1 MTKKV
6 EDFAIVNT
14 STIFIS
20 SVLASINIPIAT
32 FLTLTILMVI
42 DVVVGMGRSYRLQ
55 IPITSYRFKLGVI
68 SKLGVL
74 LIILSF
80 GLAFTHSGLVID
92 DLKEYIQL
100 TLWLFILSELYSIV
114 SNVYAI
120 KTGDNLP
127 EVEVLSLIG
136 KKLKEVMETIL
147 PNYKERE

>member
-1 MTKKV
+1 MMKKV
-6 EDFAIVNT
+6 EGFAIVNT
-14 STIFIS
+14 STLFIS
-20 SVLASINIPIAT
+20 SVLSSIHIPISA

-42 DVVVGMGRSYRLQ
+42 DVVVGLGRSYRLQ
-55 IPITSYRFKLGVI
+55 IPITSYRIKLGVI

-74 LIILSF
+74 LIVLSF

-100 TLWLFILSELYSIV
+100 ILWLFILSELYSIV

-136 KKLKEVMETIL
+136 TKLKRLMEAIF
-147 PNYKERE
+147 PNHKDRE

>member
-1 MTKKV
+1 MMKKV
-6 EDFAIVNT
+6 EGFAIVNT
-14 STIFIS
+14 STLFIS
-20 SVLASINIPIAT
+20 SVLSSIHIPISA
-32 FLTLTILMVI
+32 FLTLTILMAI
-42 DVVVGMGRSYRLQ
+42 DVVVGLGRSYRLQ
-55 IPITSYRFKLGVI
+55 IPITSYRIKLGVI

-74 LIILSF
+74 LIVLSF

-92 DLKEYIQL
+92 DLKGYIQL

-136 KKLKEVMETIL
+136 AKIKKLMEAIL
-147 PNYKERE
+147 QNHKERE

>member
-1 MTKKV
+1 MMKKV
-6 EDFAIVNT
+6 EGFAIVNT
-14 STIFIS
+14 STLFIS
-20 SVLASINIPIAT
+20 SVLSSIHIPISA
-32 FLTLTILMVI
+32 FLTLSTLMVI
-42 DVVVGMGRSYRLQ
+42 DVVVGLGRSYRLQ
-55 IPITSYRFKLGVI
+55 IPITSYRIKLGVI

-74 LIILSF
+74 LIVLSF

-100 TLWLFILSELYSIV
+100 ILWLFILSELYSIV

-136 KKLKEVMETIL
+136 TKLKSLIETVL
-147 PNYKERE
+147 PNHKDRE

>member
-1 MTKKV
+1 MMKKV
-6 EDFAIVNT
+6 EGFAIVNT

-20 SVLASINIPIAT
+20 SVLSSIHIPISA

-42 DVVVGMGRSYRLQ
+42 DVVVGLGRSYRLQ
-55 IPITSYRFKLGVI
+55 IPITSYRIKLGVI

-74 LIILSF
+74 LIVLSF

-100 TLWLFILSELYSIV
+100 ILWLFILSELYSIV

-136 KKLKEVMETIL
+136 TKLKRLMEAIL
-147 PNYKERE
+147 PNHKDRE

>member
-1 MTKKV
+1 MMKKV
-6 EDFAIVNT
+6 EGFAVVNT
-14 STIFIS
+14 STLFIS
-20 SVLASINIPIAT
+20 SVLSSIHIPISA

-42 DVVVGMGRSYRLQ
+42 DVVVGLGRSYRLQ
-55 IPITSYRFKLGVI
+55 IPITSYRIKLGVI

-74 LIILSF
+74 LIVLSF

-100 TLWLFILSELYSIV
+100 ILWLFILSELYSIV

-136 KKLKEVMETIL
+136 TKLKRLMEAIL
-147 PNYKERE
+147 PNHKDRE

>member
-1 MTKKV
+1 MMKKV
-6 EDFAIVNT
+6 EGFAIVNT
-14 STIFIS
+14 STLFIS
-20 SVLASINIPIAT
+20 SVLSSIHIPISA

-42 DVVVGMGRSYRLQ
+42 DVVVGLGRSYRLQ
-55 IPITSYRFKLGVI
+55 IPITSYRIKLGVI

-74 LIILSF
+74 LIVLSF

-100 TLWLFILSELYSIV
+100 ILWLFILSELYSIV

-136 KKLKEVMETIL
+136 TKLKRLIEAIL
-147 PNYKERE
+147 PNHKDRE

>member
-1 MTKKV
+1 MMKKV
-6 EDFAIVNT
+6 EGFAIVNT
-14 STIFIS
+14 STLFIS
-20 SVLASINIPIAT
+20 SVLSSIHIPISA

-42 DVVVGMGRSYRLQ
+42 DVVVGLGRSYRLQ
-55 IPITSYRFKLGVI
+55 IPITSYRIKLGVI

-74 LIILSF
+74 LIVLSV

-92 DLKEYIQL
+92 DLKKYIQL
-100 TLWLFILSELYSIV
+100 ILWLFILSELYSIV

-136 KKLKEVMETIL
+136 AKIKKLMEAIF
-147 PNYKERE
+147 PNHKDRE

>member
-1 MTKKV
+1 MMKKV
-6 EDFAIVNT
+6 EGFAIVNT
-14 STIFIS
+14 STLFIS
-20 SVLASINIPIAT
+20 SVLSSIHIPISA

-42 DVVVGMGRSYRLQ
+42 DTVVGLGRSYRLQ
-55 IPITSYRFKLGVI
+55 IPITSYRIKLGVI

-74 LIILSF
+74 LIVLSF

-100 TLWLFILSELYSIV
+100 ILWLFILSELYSIV

-136 KKLKEVMETIL
+136 TKIKKLMEAIL
-147 PNYKERE
+147 PNHKDRE

>member
-1 MTKKV
+1 MMKKV
-6 EDFAIVNT
+6 EGFAIVNT

-20 SVLASINIPIAT
+20 SVLSSIHIPISA
-32 FLTLTILMVI
+32 FLTLTVLMVI
-42 DVVVGMGRSYRLQ
+42 DVVVGLGRSYRLQ
-55 IPITSYRFKLGVI
+55 IPITSYRIKLGVI

-74 LIILSF
+74 LTVLSV

-100 TLWLFILSELYSIV
+100 ILWLFILSELYSIV

-120 KTGDNLP
+120 KTGDSLP

-136 KKLKEVMETIL
+136 AKIKKLIEAVL
-147 PNYKERE
+147 PNNKDRE

>member
-1 MTKKV
+1 MMKKV
-6 EDFAIVNT
+6 EGFAIVNT
-14 STIFIS
+14 STVFVS
-20 SVLASINIPIAT
+20 SVLSSIHIPIAT
-32 FLTLTILMVI
+32 FFTLTILMAI
-42 DVVVGMGRSYRLQ
+42 DVVVGLGRSYRLQ
-55 IPITSYRFKLGVI
+55 IPITSYRIKLGVI

-74 LIILSF
+74 LIVLSF

-100 TLWLFILSELYSIV
+100 ISWLFILSELYSIV

-136 KKLKEVMETIL
+136 SKIKKLMEAIL
-147 PNYKERE
+147 PNQKDRE

>member
-1 MTKKV
+1 MKKV
-6 EDFAIVNT
+6 EGFAIVNT
-14 STIFIS
+14 STLFIS
-20 SVLASINIPIAT
+20 SVLSSIHIPISA

-42 DVVVGMGRSYRLQ
+42 DVVVGLGRSYRLQ
-55 IPITSYRFKLGVI
+55 IPITSYRIKLGVI

-100 TLWLFILSELYSIV
+100 ILWLFILSELYSIV

-127 EVEVLSLIG
+127 EVEVLSIIG
-136 KKLKEVMETIL
+136 AKLKKLIEDIF
-147 PNYKERE
+147 PNHKDRE

>member
-1 MTKKV
+1 MMKKV
-6 EDFAIVNT
+6 EGFAIVNT

-20 SVLASINIPIAT
+20 SVLSSIHIPIAS

-42 DVVVGMGRSYRLQ
+42 DVVVGIGRSYRLQ
-55 IPITSYRFKLGVI
+55 IPITSYRIKLGVI

-74 LIILSF
+74 LIVLSF

-100 TLWLFILSELYSIV
+100 ILWLFILSELYSIV

-136 KKLKEVMETIL
+136 TKLKKLMEAIL
-147 PNYKERE
+147 PNYKDRE

>member
-1 MTKKV
+1 MMKKV
-6 EDFAIVNT
+6 EGFAIVNT
-14 STIFIS
+14 STLFIS
-20 SVLASINIPIAT
+20 SVLSSIHIPISA

-42 DVVVGMGRSYRLQ
+42 DVVVGLGRSYRLQ
-55 IPITSYRFKLGVI
+55 IPITSYRIKLGVI

-74 LIILSF
+74 LIVLSF

-100 TLWLFILSELYSIV
+100 ILWLFILSELYSIV

-136 KKLKEVMETIL
+136 SKLKKLMEAIL
-147 PNYKERE
+147 PNHKDRE

>member
-1 MTKKV
+1 MMKKV

-20 SVLASINIPIAT
+20 SVLSSIHIPIAS
-32 FLTLTILMVI
+32 FLTLTILMFI
-42 DVVVGMGRSYRLQ
+42 DVVVGIGRSYRLQ
-55 IPITSYRFKLGVI
+55 IPITSYRIKLGVI

-74 LIILSF
+74 LIVLSF

-100 TLWLFILSELYSIV
+100 ILWLFILSELYSIV

-136 KKLKEVMETIL
+136 AKIKKLMEAVL
-147 PNYKERE
+147 PNHKDRE

>member
-1 MTKKV
+1 MMKKV
-6 EDFAIVNT
+6 EGFAIVNT
-14 STIFIS
+14 STLFIS
-20 SVLASINIPIAT
+20 SVLSSIHIPISA

-42 DVVVGMGRSYRLQ
+42 DVVVGLGRSYRLQ
-55 IPITSYRFKLGVI
+55 IPITSYRIKLGVI

-74 LIILSF
+74 LIVLSV

-100 TLWLFILSELYSIV
+100 ILWLFILSELYSIV

-127 EVEVLSLIG
+127 EVEVLSLLGTKI
-136 KKLKEVMETIL
+136 KKLIEAIL
-147 PNYKERE
+147 PNHKERE

>member
-1 MTKKV
+1 MMKKV
-6 EDFAIVNT
+6 EGFAIVNT
-14 STIFIS
+14 STLFIS
-20 SVLASINIPIAT
+20 SVLSSIHIPISA
-32 FLTLTILMVI
+32 FLTLTVLMVI
-42 DVVVGMGRSYRLQ
+42 DVVVGLGRSYRLQ
-55 IPITSYRFKLGVI
+55 IPITSYRIKLGVI

-74 LIILSF
+74 LIVLSF

-100 TLWLFILSELYSIV
+100 ILWLFILSELYSIV

-136 KKLKEVMETIL
+136 SKLKKLMEAIL
-147 PNYKERE
+147 PNHKDRE

>member
-1 MTKKV
+1 MMKKV
-6 EDFAIVNT
+6 EGFAIVNT
-14 STIFIS
+14 STLFIS
-20 SVLASINIPIAT
+20 SVLSSIHIPISA

-42 DVVVGMGRSYRLQ
+42 DVVVGLGRSYRLQ
-55 IPITSYRFKLGVI
+55 IPITSYRIKLGVI

-74 LIILSF
+74 LIVLSF

-100 TLWLFILSELYSIV
+100 ILWLFILSELYSII

-136 KKLKEVMETIL
+136 AKIKKLMEAIL
-147 PNYKERE
+147 PNHKDRE

>member
-1 MTKKV
+1 MMKKV
-6 EDFAIVNT
+6 EGFTIVNT
-14 STIFIS
+14 STIFVS
-20 SVLASINIPIAT
+20 SVLSSIHIPIAS

-42 DVVVGMGRSYRLQ
+42 DVVVGLGRSYRLQ
-55 IPITSYRFKLGVI
+55 IPITSYRIKLGVI

-74 LIILSF
+74 LIVLSF

-100 TLWLFILSELYSIV
+100 ILWLFILSELYSIV

-136 KKLKEVMETIL
+136 TKLKRLIEAIL
-147 PNYKERE
+147 PNHKDRE

>member
-1 MTKKV
+1 MMKKV
-6 EDFAIVNT
+6 EGFAIVNT

-20 SVLASINIPIAT
+20 SVLSSIHIPIAS
-32 FLTLTILMVI
+32 FLTLTILMTI
-42 DVVVGMGRSYRLQ
+42 DVVVGIGRSYRLQ
-55 IPITSYRFKLGVI
+55 IPITSYRIKLGVI

-74 LIILSF
+74 LIVLSF

-100 TLWLFILSELYSIV
+100 ILWLFILSELYSIV

-136 KKLKEVMETIL
+136 TKLKRLMEAIL
-147 PNYKERE
+147 PNHKDRE

>member
-1 MTKKV
+1 MIKKV
-6 EDFAIVNT
+6 EGFTIVNT
-14 STIFIS
+14 STLFIS
-20 SVLASINIPIAT
+20 SVLSSIHIPISA

-42 DVVVGMGRSYRLQ
+42 DVVVGLGRSYRLQ
-55 IPITSYRFKLGVI
+55 IPITSYRIKLGVI

-74 LIILSF
+74 LIVLSF

-100 TLWLFILSELYSIV
+100 ILWLFILSELYSIV

-136 KKLKEVMETIL
+136 TKLKRLMEAIL
-147 PNYKERE
+147 PNNKDRE

>member
-1 MTKKV
+1 MMKKV
-6 EDFAIVNT
+6 EGFAIVNT
-14 STIFIS
+14 STLFIS
-20 SVLASINIPIAT
+20 SVLSSIHIPIAS
-32 FLTLTILMVI
+32 FLTLTILMFI
-42 DVVVGMGRSYRLQ
+42 DVVVGIGRSYRLQ
-55 IPITSYRFKLGVI
+55 IPITSYRIKLGVI

-74 LIILSF
+74 LIVLSF

-100 TLWLFILSELYSIV
+100 ILWLFILSELYSIV

-136 KKLKEVMETIL
+136 AKIKKLMEAVL
-147 PNYKERE
+147 PNQKDRE

>member
-1 MTKKV
+1 MMKKV
-6 EDFAIVNT
+6 EGFAIVNT
-14 STIFIS
+14 STLFIS
-20 SVLASINIPIAT
+20 SVLSSIHIPISA

-42 DVVVGMGRSYRLQ
+42 DVVVGIGRSYRLQ
-55 IPITSYRFKLGVI
+55 IPITSYRIKLGVI

-74 LIILSF
+74 LIVLSF

-100 TLWLFILSELYSIV
+100 ILWLFILSELYSIV

-120 KTGDNLP
+120 KTGDSLP

-136 KKLKEVMETIL
+136 TKLKKLMEAIL
-147 PNYKERE
+147 PNYKDRE